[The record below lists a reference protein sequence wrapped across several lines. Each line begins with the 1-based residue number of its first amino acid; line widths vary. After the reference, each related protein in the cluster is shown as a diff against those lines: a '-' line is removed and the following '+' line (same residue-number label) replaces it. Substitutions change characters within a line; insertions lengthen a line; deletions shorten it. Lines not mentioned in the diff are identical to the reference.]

1 MKVLN
6 QNREVIYLIMAS
18 IVLYFFNLSE
28 LKVSI
33 MEARN
38 FIVAREMLSE
48 GNWIFTTLN
57 GIARYE
63 KPPMPA
69 WFMTPFISLIG
80 TDTLF
85 AYRLPT
91 SIIATLGLLIS
102 FFFVKDLSKNRE
114 LAFFASI
121 ILGSSFYYSAIR
133 FEGPSDIY
141 THVFMLGAIFYLNKL
156 YSSTNREYRYLLYA
170 SIMGGF
176 SILSKGPVSP
186 YALLLP
192 YLISH
197 FIVNYKIQNRIKTIK
212 YTILF
217 LIISITIGI
226 SWFLYVKLNDPD
238 TFLAIAAKETGNW
251 SSYNVRPFYYYWSF
265 FSQTGLWAL
274 FSLVALLFYGWLSK
288 NSQYSKLYR
297 QTFYWTILSLIFLS
311 IIPEKKS
318 RYLVPL
324 LIPLAITTSIFIY
337 EIINSSV
344 LKNKILKYKLHTV
357 LFIIPGLLAIISPII
372 YMFVSLNS
380 TIDKV
385 WYISITI
392 LLSLTGV
399 IIIQNSFKPNFKKAF
414 YGIFVINLI
423 LSSLALYA
431 VNLIDKNP
439 DYKNFNSITLCSK
452 TPVFSYGQIGP
463 EILWEF
469 GKIAPELSNSNLIDY
484 STFFII
490 TNDIEFI
497 DKLEKEIEELLQNN
511 IDLKKV
517 TDIDL
522 NEFSFKG
529 KRGYRERLT
538 GDIYEVK
545 IKQRETN

>member
-1 MKVLN
+1 MKIVYN
-6 QNREVIYLIMAS
+6 NKEVIYLIMAS
-18 IVLYFFNLSE
+18 IVLYFFNLPG

-57 GIARYE
+57 GVARYE

-80 TDTLF
+80 IDSLF

-91 SIIATLGLLIS
+91 SIMATIGVIIC

-114 LAFFASI
+114 LAFFSSI
-121 ILGSSFYYSAIR
+121 VLGSSFYYSAIR
-133 FEGPSDIY
+133 LEGPSDIY
-141 THVFMLGAIFYLNKL
+141 THVFMFGAIFCLNRL
-156 YSSTNREYRYLLYA
+156 FNSSERKYRYLLYA

-197 FIVNYKIQNRIKTIK
+197 FIVNYKRENRVRDIKFTFLF
-212 YTILF
+212 ILF
-217 LIISITIGI
+217 SFSIGF
-226 SWFLYVKLNDPD
+226 SWFMYVKLNDPD
-238 TFLAIAAKETGNW
+238 TFLAIASKEAGNW

-265 FSQTGLWAL
+265 FSQNGVWAL
-274 FSLVALLFYGWLSK
+274 FSLVALIFYSWLSK
-288 NSQYSKLYR
+288 RSEFNRVYK
-297 QTFYWTILSLIFLS
+297 QTVYWTFISLILLS

-324 LIPLAITTSIFIY
+324 LIPLAITTAVFIY
-337 EIINSSV
+337 ETINNSE
-344 LKNKILKYKLHTV
+344 LKNRILKYKLHFALYT
-357 LFIIPGLLAIISPII
+357 IPGLIAILSPII
-372 YMFVSLNS
+372 YMYISLDT

-385 WYISITI
+385 WYISTTI
-392 LLSLTGV
+392 LLTLTGV
-399 IIIQNSFKPNFKKAF
+399 IIVQNSLKLNFKKAF

-431 VNLIDKNP
+431 VNLVDENP
-439 DYKNFNSITLCSK
+439 HYKNFNSITLCSK
-452 TPVFSYGQIGP
+452 TPIFSFGQIGP
-463 EILWEF
+463 EIIWEY
-469 GKIAPELSNSNLIDY
+469 GKIAPELSHSNIVDY
-484 STFFII
+484 SNFFII
-490 TNDIEFI
+490 TNDYEQIEQ
-497 DKLEKEIEELLQNN
+497 LEYQIEELL
-511 IDLKKV
+511 KKDIELSKIA
-517 TDIDL
+517 DIDL
-522 NEFSFKG
+522 NKFSGRG
-529 KRGYRERLT
+529 KKGYRERLT